1 MSGINYQPS
10 DKEILQTHIH
20 NTDEKYKVGLDKGQQ
35 TVFFLLLFLHHSAKV
50 FKMSLF
56 STKNPVTDSPVIDTR
71 TIWYWF
77 SYYLYMLLWAV
88 VLIEED
94 LNNNKT
100 VIWF

>member
-1 MSGINYQPS
+1 
-10 DKEILQTHIH
+10 
-20 NTDEKYKVGLDKGQQ
+20 
-35 TVFFLLLFLHHSAKV
+35 
-50 FKMSLF
+50 MSLF

-77 SYYLYMLLWAV
+77 SYYLYMVLWAV

>member
-56 STKNPVTDSPVIDTR
+56 STKNPVTDSPVICR
-71 TIWYWF
+71 YPYHLVLVF
-77 SYYLYMLLWAV
+77 LLF
-88 VLIEED
+88 IH
-94 LNNNKT
+94 
-100 VIWF
+100 VIMGGGSD